1 MTPST
6 NTANVVTITKVY
18 DEIIDF
24 IASGTTPQSLIDFKI
39 SEDAQ
44 EYLEELVYKHKVG
57 KLTTEENKEL
67 DNFLVL
73 EHIIRLAKA
82 RAYKHIIDE
91 S

>member
-6 NTANVVTITKVY
+6 NTANVVNTTKVY

-24 IASGTTPQSLIDFKI
+24 IARGTTPQSLIDFKI

-44 EYLEELVYKHKVG
+44 EYLEELVYKHKAG
-57 KLTTEENKEL
+57 KLTPEEKKEL
-67 DNFLVL
+67 DDFLVL